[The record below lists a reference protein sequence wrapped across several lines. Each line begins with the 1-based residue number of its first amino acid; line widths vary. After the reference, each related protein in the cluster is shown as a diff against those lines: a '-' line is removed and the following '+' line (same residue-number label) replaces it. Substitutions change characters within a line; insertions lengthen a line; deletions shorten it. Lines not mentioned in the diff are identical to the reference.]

1 MAEQTATD
9 PMAATFQTYVP
20 ACRIADRSAVW
31 AALRGAADAAAA
43 FPLVRGGEPVVL
55 TAVAIA
61 GQYRQRYG
69 M

>member
-9 PMAATFQTYVP
+9 PMAATFQSYVP
-20 ACRIADRSAVW
+20 ACRLTDRQPVW
-31 AALRGAADAAAA
+31 AALRGSADATAA

-55 TAVAIA
+55 SAVAIA

-69 M
+69 V